1 MIPRVISRRIRRL
14 WFATFVSAAWS
25 NRQDLSR
32 WLKFIRRA
40 IDQRKTRTFSDLAT
54 EFRVRAAVS
63 ANTLLR
69 RDPALLDLTVHNGVV
84 NLLTMTDD
92 WPELHHKQI
101 LRLKC
106 VKGVSEVT
114 SRPD

>member
-1 MIPRVISRRIRRL
+1 MIPRAISRRIRKL
-14 WFATFVSAAWS
+14 GFATLVSAAWS

-32 WLKFIRRA
+32 WLKFIRGA
-40 IDQRKTRTFSDLAT
+40 ITQRKTRTFSDLAT
-54 EFRVRAAVS
+54 EFRIRAAVS

-84 NLLTMTDD
+84 NLLTTTDE
-92 WPELHHKQI
+92 WPDLHHKQM

-114 SRPD
+114 SSPE

>member
-14 WFATFVSAAWS
+14 WFATFVAAAWS
-25 NRQDLSR
+25 NRQDLRR

-40 IDQRKTRTFSDLAT
+40 IDQRKARTFSDFAA
-54 EFRVRAAVS
+54 EVRVRAAVS

-69 RDPALLDLTVHNGVV
+69 RDPALLDLTVHNGVL
-84 NLLTMTDD
+84 NLLTMTGD
-92 WPELHHKQI
+92 WPDLHHKQI

-106 VKGVSEVT
+106 VKGISEVT